1 MLFTSAPP
9 FSTLFAPDSGFDP
22 LAAAPSPAA
31 VVGDT
36 IPHAFARLVS
46 LYQSNDCL
54 LSVLDSLKDKLI
66 RARAYAE
73 SPGSH
78 TGLARANLLRLKA
91 RHSAALTLLRVNR
104 VQARNLL
111 TSLEPVTEETSDR
124 SSVT

>member
-1 MLFTSAPP
+1 
-9 FSTLFAPDSGFDP
+9 

-36 IPHAFARLVS
+36 IPHAFARLVG

-54 LSVLDSLKDKLI
+54 LTELDSLKDKLI

-73 SPGSH
+73 FPGSH
-78 TGLARANLLRLKA
+78 TGLARANLLRLKV
-91 RHSAALTLLRVNR
+91 RHSAALTLLRANR
-104 VQARNLL
+104 VQARDLL
-111 TSLEPVTEETSDR
+111 TSLEPGAEEPCDR